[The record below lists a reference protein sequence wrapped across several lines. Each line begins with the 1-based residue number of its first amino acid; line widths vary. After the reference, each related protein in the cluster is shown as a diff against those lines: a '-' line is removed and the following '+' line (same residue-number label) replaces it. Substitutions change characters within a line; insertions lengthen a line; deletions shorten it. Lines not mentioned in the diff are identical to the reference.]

1 MAKWLISA
9 SIAFAALEQASAYTP
24 PAANTQK
31 LGRRALLS
39 TGCATLLSPLVL
51 PVQTANAEFVG
62 TVRKGDQSLIGVS
75 STYDVKMKAE
85 GNKGAGVTPV
95 SLKPVRE
102 GVPMFAPK
110 GTTEAKNIFQQN
122 DPVIKK

>member
-1 MAKWLISA
+1 MVSTPESTRAPGPA
-9 SIAFAALEQASAYTP
+9 VTP
-24 PAANTQK
+24 PI
-31 LGRRALLS
+31 AL
-39 TGCATLLSPLVL
+39 PLVL